1 MTGGMTK
8 GWMTR
13 HSRATTRHGR
23 RRPLHVPSIVMALLL
38 TLSTLGAAQTPS
50 DSARAAATADSLRRA
65 TGGSAAPAAPGAP
78 TADRVPPALGP
89 GSAQTDPATIPLDV
103 GPAEPTDTTLA
114 RACAGEPAGS
124 EAPGLLAVTFNT
136 GTSERDRAAAAK
148 AVGATLAGSSPY
160 GEDYVRLA
168 VGAGPLTVVAD
179 QLIRQNPVKQVSPVP
194 CPALPT
200 MPSAGGAAPS
210 GDSIPGSGGGAA
222 GGAGSAAPADSARS
236 TGQSPAAGASP

>member
-1 MTGGMTK
+1 
-8 GWMTR
+8 
-13 HSRATTRHGR
+13 
-23 RRPLHVPSIVMALLL
+23 LYVPGIVAALLL
-38 TLSTLGAAQTPS
+38 AVSTLGTAQTLG

-65 TGGSAAPAAPGAP
+65 TTESTPPAAPGAP

-89 GSAQTDPATIPLDV
+89 GSAQTDPATIPVGV

-114 RACAGEPAGS
+114 RACAGEPEGS
-124 EAPGLLAVTFNT
+124 EAPGLLAVVFNS

-148 AVGATLAGSSPY
+148 AVGGTLAGSSPY

-179 QLIRQNPVKQVSPVP
+179 RLIRQNPVKQVSPVP

-200 MPSAGGAAPS
+200 MPSGGAAPS
-210 GDSIPGSGGGAA
+210 GDSIPGGGAGAA
-222 GGAGSAAPADSARS
+222 GGVTSPLPAGSAAPADSARRA
-236 TGQSPAAGASP
+236 GQSP